1 MEFGILGPLEVR
13 SASGMVPI
21 RRGLPRTIL
30 IALVLRRGHTVTSD
44 FLVDLLWGDELMTS
58 REVLL
63 VLDTCEHQRSLLIS
77 TLGANGGAMNA
88 SNPVQIALAIYP
100 NFTMLDIIG
109 PFQVLADVPGHEVV
123 FVAAEAGPVVDHTG
137 RARLIATKSFADV
150 AEPDIVV
157 VPGGLGDT
165 EIQPELVEWLR
176 AVHPTTT
183 WTTASVPARS
193 TSPSPGSSTDSTPRR
208 TGPASVRSQLGAH
221 YTTDRVVERGKVIT
235 AAGVSSG
242 IDMALVLLDRMY
254 GSEIAQM
261 IQLAIEYDPQPPFD
275 AGSPA
280 KAPAALVDLVQQ
292 RIGEGPALPATT
304 TGGSR

>member
-1 MEFGILGPLEVR
+1 M
-13 SASGMVPI
+13 
-21 RRGLPRTIL
+21 
-30 IALVLRRGHTVTSD
+30 
-44 FLVDLLWGDELMTS
+44 
-58 REVLL
+58 
-63 VLDTCEHQRSLLIS
+63 
-77 TLGANGGAMNA
+77 
-88 SNPVQIALAIYP
+88 
-100 NFTMLDIIG
+100 
-109 PFQVLADVPGHEVV
+109 
-123 FVAAEAGPVVDHTG
+123 
-137 RARLIATKSFADV
+137 KSFADV

-165 EIQPELVEWLR
+165 EIQLELVDWLR

-183 WTTASVPARS
+183 WTTSVCTGAIYLGVAGILDGLDATTHWARK
-193 TSPSPGSSTDSTPRR
+193 R
-208 TGPASVRSQLGAH
+208 ALEQLGAR

-254 GSEIAQM
+254 GPEVAQM

-292 RIGEGPALPATT
+292 NIGEGPALPATS
-304 TGGSR
+304 TGGTR